1 SPPSRSRSWVTAPAA
16 ASWRSSPARS
26 ASPTAS
32 SSTATSTSRSSWR
45 RTRAATCSACPV
57 RPSCRASPPWRP
69 WPPESPS
76 SPPTPWPCRTWSTR
90 ESTGS
95 SSRPATS
102 RRWPRP
108 SARCWATP
116 RPGRAWAPPA
126 VRSSPDM
133 TSRTPWTPSKT
144 STRKRPRHPGTSST
158 PGTETGMS
166 TQRILVVDDEPKIRM
181 TVRGYLEADG
191 FEVLEAAD
199 GPSGL
204 DSVVREKPDLVVLDV
219 MLPGLDGFEVL
230 RRIRVTSQVP
240 VILLTART
248 EEVDRVIGFTAGSDD
263 YVTKPFSARELA
275 LRARAILRRA
285 DGPDSAPEDRALRFD
300 GLVIDPDARTV
311 VV

>member
-1 SPPSRSRSWVTAPAA
+1 
-16 ASWRSSPARS
+16 
-26 ASPTAS
+26 
-32 SSTATSTSRSSWR
+32 
-45 RTRAATCSACPV
+45 
-57 RPSCRASPPWRP
+57 
-69 WPPESPS
+69 
-76 SPPTPWPCRTWSTR
+76 
-90 ESTGS
+90 
-95 SSRPATS
+95 
-102 RRWPRP
+102 
-108 SARCWATP
+108 
-116 RPGRAWAPPA
+116 
-126 VRSSPDM
+126 
-133 TSRTPWTPSKT
+133 
-144 STRKRPRHPGTSST
+144 
-158 PGTETGMS
+158 MS

-191 FEVLEAAD
+191 FEVLEAPD

-204 DSVVREKPDLVVLDV
+204 ASVAREQPDLVVLDV

-285 DGPDSAPEDRALRFD
+285 DGPDPAPEDRTLRFE

-311 VV
+311 VAEAGRTVELSALDFDLLVVLARAPGRVFTRRGLIDHVWGRDFFGDERVVDVHIRTLRRALGDDANAPRFVGTVRAIGYRFLARPAG

>member
-1 SPPSRSRSWVTAPAA
+1 
-16 ASWRSSPARS
+16 
-26 ASPTAS
+26 
-32 SSTATSTSRSSWR
+32 
-45 RTRAATCSACPV
+45 
-57 RPSCRASPPWRP
+57 
-69 WPPESPS
+69 
-76 SPPTPWPCRTWSTR
+76 
-90 ESTGS
+90 
-95 SSRPATS
+95 
-102 RRWPRP
+102 
-108 SARCWATP
+108 
-116 RPGRAWAPPA
+116 
-126 VRSSPDM
+126 
-133 TSRTPWTPSKT
+133 
-144 STRKRPRHPGTSST
+144 
-158 PGTETGMS
+158 MS

-311 VV
+311 VVGEGRSVDLSALDFDLLLVLAGAPGRVFTRRGLIDHVWGRDFFGDERVVDVHIRTLRRALGDDANAPRFVGTVRAIGYRFLARPVG

>member
-1 SPPSRSRSWVTAPAA
+1 
-16 ASWRSSPARS
+16 
-26 ASPTAS
+26 
-32 SSTATSTSRSSWR
+32 
-45 RTRAATCSACPV
+45 
-57 RPSCRASPPWRP
+57 
-69 WPPESPS
+69 
-76 SPPTPWPCRTWSTR
+76 
-90 ESTGS
+90 
-95 SSRPATS
+95 
-102 RRWPRP
+102 
-108 SARCWATP
+108 
-116 RPGRAWAPPA
+116 
-126 VRSSPDM
+126 
-133 TSRTPWTPSKT
+133 
-144 STRKRPRHPGTSST
+144 
-158 PGTETGMS
+158 MS

-204 DSVVREKPDLVVLDV
+204 ASVLRDQPDLVVLDV

-230 RRIRVTSQVP
+230 RRIRATSQVP

-285 DGPDSAPEDRALRFD
+285 EGLNPSPEDRVLRFD

-311 VV
+311 VVDGDRTVELSALDFDLLLALAGAPGRVFTRRGLIEHVWGRDFFGDERVVDVHIRTLRRALGDDASAPRYVGTVRTVGYRFLARPVS